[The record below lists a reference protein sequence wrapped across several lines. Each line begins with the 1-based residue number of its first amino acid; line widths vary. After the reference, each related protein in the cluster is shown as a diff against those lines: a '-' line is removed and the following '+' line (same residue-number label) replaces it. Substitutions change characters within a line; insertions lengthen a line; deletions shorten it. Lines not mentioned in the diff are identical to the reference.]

1 MAINRSNMG
10 KEINNAPSSPS
21 AKKKIATVMDEY
33 GKGTLTSGSG
43 KKVTNRDQALA
54 IALAEGRG
62 ATNRAQRGMGVTS
75 YRDSLNR
82 RFGNPE
88 IPMMRDVLMRKAKG
102 MSMPRKTAKEKMM
115 EDMLEDPRNRGAFL
129 RNAARDL
136 RNVPEYTEKERRLIK
151 EQEQET
157 LRRRGQEAH
166 ERVTGRKLPRG
177 D

>member
-43 KKVTNRDQALA
+43 KKVTNRDQAVA

-62 ATNRAQRGMGVTS
+62 ATNRAQRGMGVTT
-75 YRDSLNR
+75 YRDSLSR

-88 IPMMRDVLMRKAKG
+88 TPMMRDMLMRKAQGKSTTPERPVPRAVSDEELKAQSARIAAEKKRQAEQRVKDEE
-102 MSMPRKTAKEKMM
+102 MRRKTQQGYEK
-115 EDMLEDPRNRGAFL
+115 A
-129 RNAARDL
+129 
-136 RNVPEYTEKERRLIK
+136 
-151 EQEQET
+151 
-157 LRRRGQEAH
+157 
-166 ERVTGRKLPRG
+166 TGRKLPKG

>member
-10 KEINNAPSSPS
+10 KEIQKAPSSPS

-33 GKGTLTSGSG
+33 GKGILTSGSG

-54 IALAEGRG
+54 IAMSEARG
-62 ATNRAQRGMGVTS
+62 AKRAQMGMGVTS

-88 IPMMRDVLMRKAKG
+88 TPMMRDVLMRKAKG

-136 RNVPEYTEKERRLIK
+136 RNVPEYTEEERRLIREK
-151 EQEQET
+151 EQEK
-157 LRRRGQEAH
+157 LRRLDQEAY
-166 ERVTGRKLPRG
+166 ERITGIKLTRG
-177 D
+177 N

>member
-10 KEINNAPSSPS
+10 KEIQKAPSSPS
-21 AKKKIATVMDEY
+21 AKKKIATVIDEY
-33 GKGTLTSGSG
+33 GKGILTSGSG

-102 MSMPRKTAKEKMM
+102 MSMPRKTAKEEMM
-115 EDMLEDPRNRGAFL
+115 ENMLEDPRKPGAFL

-136 RNVPEYTEKERRLIK
+136 RNVPEYTEEERRLM
-151 EQEQET
+151 QEAKDREMDRKMREA
-157 LRRRGQEAH
+157 RRRFYN
-166 ERVTGRKLPRG
+166 K
-177 D
+177 

>member
-10 KEINNAPSSPS
+10 KEIQKAPSSPS

-33 GKGTLTSGSG
+33 GKGILTSGSG

-62 ATNRAQRGMGVTS
+62 ATNRAQRGMGVTT

-102 MSMPRKTAKEKMM
+102 MSMPRKTAKEEMM
-115 EDMLEDPRNRGAFL
+115 ENMLEDPRKPGAFL

-136 RNVPEYTEKERRLIK
+136 RNVPEYTEEERRLMQK
-151 EQEQET
+151 AKDREMDRKMREA
-157 LRRRGQEAH
+157 RRRFYN
-166 ERVTGRKLPRG
+166 K
-177 D
+177 

>member
-10 KEINNAPSSPS
+10 KEINEAPSSPK

-33 GKGTLTSGSG
+33 KKGTLRSSSG

-62 ATNRAQRGMGVTS
+62 ATNRAQRGMGVTT

-88 IPMMRDVLMRKAKG
+88 TPMMRDVLMRKAKG
-102 MSMPRKTAKEKMM
+102 MSMPHKTAKEKMM

-136 RNVPEYTEKERRLIK
+136 RNVPEYTEKERRLM
-151 EQEQET
+151 QEAKDREMDRKMREA
-157 LRRRGQEAH
+157 RRRFYN
-166 ERVTGRKLPRG
+166 K
-177 D
+177 

>member
-10 KEINNAPSSPS
+10 KEISEAPSSS
-21 AKKKIATVMDEY
+21 KAKKKIATVMGEY
-33 GKGTLTSGSG
+33 EKRTLRSSSG
-43 KKVTNRDQALA
+43 KKVTDRDQALA

-75 YRDSLNR
+75 YRDSLSR

-88 IPMMRDVLMRKAKG
+88 TPMMRDMLMRKAQGK
-102 MSMPRKTAKEKMM
+102 STTPERPVPRAVSDEELKAQSARIAAEKQRRA
-115 EDMLEDPRNRGAFL
+115 EQRVKDEE
-129 RNAARDL
+129 ARKRD
-136 RNVPEYTEKERRLIK
+136 
-151 EQEQET
+151 
-157 LRRRGQEAH
+157 QEAH

>member
-10 KEINNAPSSPS
+10 KEIQKASSSPS

-33 GKGTLTSGSG
+33 GKGILTSGSG

-54 IALAEGRG
+54 IAMSEARG
-62 ATNRAQRGMGVTS
+62 AAKRAQMGMGVTS

-102 MSMPRKTAKEKMM
+102 MSMPRKTAKEEMM
-115 EDMLEDPRNRGAFL
+115 ENMLEDPRNRGDFL

-136 RNVPEYTEKERRLIK
+136 RNVPEYTEKERRLIQ
-151 EQEQET
+151 EQEQKK
-157 LRRRGQEAH
+157 LRRQGQEAH
-166 ERVTGRKLPRG
+166 ERVTGRKLPKG

>member
-10 KEINNAPSSPS
+10 KEIQKATSSPS

-33 GKGTLTSGSG
+33 GKGILTSGSG

-102 MSMPRKTAKEKMM
+102 MSMPRKTAKEEMM
-115 EDMLEDPRNRGAFL
+115 ENMLEDPRKPGAFL

-136 RNVPEYTEKERRLIK
+136 RNVPEYTEKERRLM
-151 EQEQET
+151 QEAKDREMDRKMREA
-157 LRRRGQEAH
+157 RRRFYN
-166 ERVTGRKLPRG
+166 K
-177 D
+177 

>member
-21 AKKKIATVMDEY
+21 AKKKIATVMNEY
-33 GKGTLTSGSG
+33 GKGILTSGSG

-62 ATNRAQRGMGVTS
+62 ATNRAQRGMGVTT
-75 YRDSLNR
+75 YRDSLSR

-88 IPMMRDVLMRKAKG
+88 TPMMRDVLMRKAKG
-102 MSMPRKTAKEKMM
+102 MSMPRKTAKEEMM
-115 EDMLEDPRNRGAFL
+115 ENMLEDPRKPGAFL

-136 RNVPEYTEKERRLIK
+136 RNVPEYTEEERRLMQK
-151 EQEQET
+151 AKDREMDRKMREA
-157 LRRRGQEAH
+157 RRRFYN
-166 ERVTGRKLPRG
+166 K
-177 D
+177 

>member
-10 KEINNAPSSPS
+10 KEIQKAPSSPS

-33 GKGTLTSGSG
+33 GKGILTSGSG

-102 MSMPRKTAKEKMM
+102 MSMPRKTAKEEMM
-115 EDMLEDPRNRGAFL
+115 ENMLEDPRKPGAFL

-136 RNVPEYTEKERRLIK
+136 RNVPEYTEEERRLMQK
-151 EQEQET
+151 AKDREMDRKMREA
-157 LRRRGQEAH
+157 RRRFYN
-166 ERVTGRKLPRG
+166 K
-177 D
+177 

>member
-62 ATNRAQRGMGVTS
+62 ATNRAQRGMGVTT

-88 IPMMRDVLMRKAKG
+88 TPMMRDVLMRKAKG
-102 MSMPRKTAKEKMM
+102 MSMPRKTAKEEMM
-115 EDMLEDPRNRGAFL
+115 ENMLEDPRKPGAFL

-136 RNVPEYTEKERRLIK
+136 RNVPEYTEEERRLMQK
-151 EQEQET
+151 AKDREMDRKMREA
-157 LRRRGQEAH
+157 RRRFYN
-166 ERVTGRKLPRG
+166 K
-177 D
+177 

>member
-10 KEINNAPSSPS
+10 KEIQKAPSSPS

-33 GKGTLTSGSG
+33 GKGILTSGSG

-62 ATNRAQRGMGVTS
+62 ATNRAQRGMGVTT
-75 YRDSLNR
+75 YRDSLSR

-88 IPMMRDVLMRKAKG
+88 TPMMRDMLMRKAQGK
-102 MSMPRKTAKEKMM
+102 STTPERPVPRAVSDEELKAQSARIAAEKQRQAQQRVK
-115 EDMLEDPRNRGAFL
+115 DKD
-129 RNAARDL
+129 ARKRD
-136 RNVPEYTEKERRLIK
+136 
-151 EQEQET
+151 
-157 LRRRGQEAH
+157 QEAY
-166 ERVTGRKLPRG
+166 EKATGRKLPKG

>member
-10 KEINNAPSSPS
+10 KEIQKAPSSPS

-54 IALAEGRG
+54 IAMSEARG
-62 ATNRAQRGMGVTS
+62 AKRAQRGMGVTS
-75 YRDSLNR
+75 YRDSLSR

-102 MSMPRKTAKEKMM
+102 MSMPRKTAKEKMI

-136 RNVPEYTEKERRLIK
+136 RNVPEYTEKERRLM
-151 EQEQET
+151 QEAKDREMDRKMREA
-157 LRRRGQEAH
+157 RRRFYN
-166 ERVTGRKLPRG
+166 K
-177 D
+177 

>member
-54 IALAEGRG
+54 IAMSEARG
-62 ATNRAQRGMGVTS
+62 AKRAQRGMGVTS

-136 RNVPEYTEKERRLIK
+136 RNVPEYTEKERRLM
-151 EQEQET
+151 QEAKDREMDRKMREA
-157 LRRRGQEAH
+157 RRRFYN
-166 ERVTGRKLPRG
+166 K
-177 D
+177 

>member
-33 GKGTLTSGSG
+33 GKGILTSGSG
-43 KKVTNRDQALA
+43 KKVTNRDQAVA

-62 ATNRAQRGMGVTS
+62 ATSRAQRGMGVTT
-75 YRDSLNR
+75 YRDSLSR

-88 IPMMRDVLMRKAKG
+88 TPMMRDMLMRKAQGKSTTPERPVPRAVSDEELKAQSARIAAEKKRQAQQRVKDKK
-102 MSMPRKTAKEKMM
+102 MS
-115 EDMLEDPRNRGAFL
+115 
-129 RNAARDL
+129 
-136 RNVPEYTEKERRLIK
+136 
-151 EQEQET
+151 EQMQ
-157 LRRRGQEAH
+157 QAH
-166 ERVTGRKLPRG
+166 EKTTGRKLPKG

>member
-33 GKGTLTSGSG
+33 GKRTLRSSSG

-62 ATNRAQRGMGVTS
+62 ATNRAQRGMGVTT
-75 YRDSLNR
+75 YRDSLSR

-88 IPMMRDVLMRKAKG
+88 TPMMRDVLMRKAKG
-102 MSMPRKTAKEKMM
+102 MSMPRKTAKEEMI
-115 EDMLEDPRNRGAFL
+115 ENMLEDPRKPGAFL

-136 RNVPEYTEKERRLIK
+136 RNVPEYTEEERRLM
-151 EQEQET
+151 QEAKDREMDRKMREA
-157 LRRRGQEAH
+157 RRRFYN
-166 ERVTGRKLPRG
+166 K
-177 D
+177 

>member
-62 ATNRAQRGMGVTS
+62 ATNRAQMGMGVTS

-102 MSMPRKTAKEKMM
+102 MSMPRKTAKEEMM
-115 EDMLEDPRNRGAFL
+115 ENMLEDPRKPGAFL

-136 RNVPEYTEKERRLIK
+136 RNVPEYTEEERRLMQK
-151 EQEQET
+151 AKDREMDRKMREA
-157 LRRRGQEAH
+157 RRRFYN
-166 ERVTGRKLPRG
+166 K
-177 D
+177 

>member
-10 KEINNAPSSPS
+10 KEIQKAPSSPS

-33 GKGTLTSGSG
+33 GKGILTSGSG

-102 MSMPRKTAKEKMM
+102 MSMPRKTAKEEMM
-115 EDMLEDPRNRGAFL
+115 ENMLEDPRKPGAFL

-136 RNVPEYTEKERRLIK
+136 RNVPEYTEEERRLM
-151 EQEQET
+151 QEAKDREMDRKMREA
-157 LRRRGQEAH
+157 RRRFYN
-166 ERVTGRKLPRG
+166 K
-177 D
+177 

>member
-102 MSMPRKTAKEKMM
+102 MSIPRKTAKEEMM
-115 EDMLEDPRNRGAFL
+115 ENMLEDPRKPGAFL

-136 RNVPEYTEKERRLIK
+136 RNVPEYTEEERRLM
-151 EQEQET
+151 QEAKDREMDRKMREA
-157 LRRRGQEAH
+157 RRRFYN
-166 ERVTGRKLPRG
+166 K
-177 D
+177 

>member
-10 KEINNAPSSPS
+10 KEISEAPSSS
-21 AKKKIATVMDEY
+21 KAKKKIATVMGEY
-33 GKGTLTSGSG
+33 NKGTLRSSSG
-43 KKVTNRDQALA
+43 KKVTNRDQAVA
-54 IALAEGRG
+54 IAMSEGRG
-62 ATNRAQRGMGVTS
+62 AMKRAQMGMGVTS

-88 IPMMRDVLMRKAKG
+88 TPMMRDVLMRKAKG

-136 RNVPEYTEKERRLIK
+136 RNVPEYTEKERRLM
-151 EQEQET
+151 QEAKDREMDRKMREA
-157 LRRRGQEAH
+157 RRRFYN
-166 ERVTGRKLPRG
+166 K
-177 D
+177 

>member
-10 KEINNAPSSPS
+10 KEIQKAPSSPS

-33 GKGTLTSGSG
+33 GKGILTSGSG

-62 ATNRAQRGMGVTS
+62 ATNRAQRGMGVTT
-75 YRDSLNR
+75 YRDSLSR

-88 IPMMRDVLMRKAKG
+88 TPMMRDMLMRKAQGK
-102 MSMPRKTAKEKMM
+102 STTPERPVPRAVSDEELKAQSARIAAEKQRRA
-115 EDMLEDPRNRGAFL
+115 EQRVKDEE
-129 RNAARDL
+129 ARKRD
-136 RNVPEYTEKERRLIK
+136 
-151 EQEQET
+151 
-157 LRRRGQEAH
+157 QEAH

>member
-10 KEINNAPSSPS
+10 KEIQKAPSSPS

-33 GKGTLTSGSG
+33 GKGILTSGSG

-102 MSMPRKTAKEKMM
+102 MSMPRKTAKEEMM
-115 EDMLEDPRNRGAFL
+115 ENMLEDPRKPGAFL

-136 RNVPEYTEKERRLIK
+136 RNVPEYTEKERRLM
-151 EQEQET
+151 QEAKDREMDRKMREA
-157 LRRRGQEAH
+157 RRRFYN
-166 ERVTGRKLPRG
+166 K
-177 D
+177 